1 MPWKEL
7 EIPATNDVRAIKRA
21 YAQKLKRHRP
31 DDDPEGF
38 QQLHRAY
45 KQALQLAEMADERTT
60 FSDQSDIP
68 FSEAEYENP
77 EEEMDW
83 SGRPEHDSGIQ
94 PMSVEEDGSDTD
106 RHPLLDSLVEEC
118 KHCLSRT
125 QGLSDPGAWSFLST
139 TPELL
144 DSDFNHQLGQAVFNA
159 IDDKERCSGVKPH
172 PAVLRYLN
180 HLFNWT
186 GKRQLYYLQFG
197 ESGCDWIFQSL
208 DSETNSNDLL
218 RGVRG
223 GDPVEPTIQSTSS
236 SPQLD
241 YASYAMRSLAFLTD
255 LFFLITAIA
264 LLIVGPY
271 NLLYPDDPISD
282 FWLLVST
289 PPAYLLLVL
298 IMECSP
304 LQATPGKYLLGM
316 TVVNRFGMRLP
327 LWHNLLRVL
336 AFTASGLLWKVIFV
350 LNAFLKGRLLHDR
363 ISNSFVVR
371 KRSMNS

>member
-83 SGRPEHDSGIQ
+83 SDRPEHDSGIQ
-94 PMSVEEDGSDTD
+94 PMSEEEADSDTD
-106 RHPLLDSLVEEC
+106 LHPLLDSLVEEC

-197 ESGCDWIFQSL
+197 ESSCDWIFQSL

-282 FWLLVST
+282 FWLLAYT